1 MEILWALWY
10 PMLDPYFFPGA
21 TGRCPSSYN
30 VSILVSLGIQFGR
43 DRISTGKSGM
53 VKIRTSV
60 PLIWTSET
68 VCWAWWVSLS
78 SPQASWGTSRNVGFS
93 LYLHPSN
100 GRSTINPTVRE
111 VNSNFRGLGASTSGC
126 ASDSRCTYIISCIFA
141 ILVAY
146 RLNPSFLITVF
157 LHSWAYFNS
166 QIHTSVECLHLQ
178 LSAGCWW
185 FQRLWWGTVQRPD
198 GGLYVASTRFIALST
213 EQGRWLHPQNSPKS
227 SVGSGVMNSTVGQSI
242 KATFWLPSGPGLC
255 CAASSCGTGCRAL
268 RSKTSWFCDWVYS
281 RKVPCS

>member
-1 MEILWALWY
+1 MSFSLQRKGGHHSKIGGILLLKQRHVSGAEELRDQWRYCGLCDT
-10 PMLDPYFFPGA
+10 LCLTHTFFSGA

-30 VSILVSLGIQFGR
+30 VSILVPLGIQFGR

-126 ASDSRCTYIISCIFA
+126 ASDSRCIYIISCIFA

-198 GGLYVASTRFIALST
+198 GGLYVPSTRFIALST
-213 EQGRWLHPQNSPKS
+213 EQGRWLHPPNSPKS
-227 SVGSGVMNSTVGQSI
+227 SVGSGVIT
-242 KATFWLPSGPGLC
+242 KASV
-255 CAASSCGTGCRAL
+255 S
-268 RSKTSWFCDWVYS
+268 
-281 RKVPCS
+281 